1 MAVANTLAY
10 YYMTT
15 IAAITSFI
23 VQALGFFANEIR
35 LLKPVSA
42 PLETLD
48 LNIDLNIIR
57 LNFALKVKIVKK
69 SNYSN
74 RFNYFNLTEHSLHST
89 RVSCC
94 LTRKLRTHE

>member
-23 VQALGFFANEIR
+23 VQTYRFFANEASI
-35 LLKPVSA
+35 LKHVLA

-57 LNFALKVKIVKK
+57 LNFALKVIIVE
-69 SNYSN
+69 N
-74 RFNYFNLTEHSLHST
+74 RII
-89 RVSCC
+89 
-94 LTRKLRTHE
+94 